1 MTILMTVAF
10 VALLTLASWFD
21 LRERRIPNALTVGGV
36 VVALC
41 LRLAWGWGSV
51 LQGAEGAGFAVLV
64 ALAPFTMGFLGGGDV
79 KLLGVVGAFVG
90 VDRLFGALLL
100 VALVGGVLAVLES
113 VRRQAFL
120 RAIANIRGFA
130 MQWVLFGR
138 AGVTP
143 TLASPEAMTVPYGVA
158 IAVGSLVWWF
168 YGGASL

>member
-1 MTILMTVAF
+1 MGA
-10 VALLTLASWFD
+10 
-21 LRERRIPNALTVGGV
+21 
-36 VVALC
+36 ALC

-100 VALVGGVLAVLES
+100 VARVGGVLATLES
-113 VRRQAFL
+113 VRRQALL
-120 RAIANIRGFA
+120 RVIANIRGFA

-158 IAVGSLVWWF
+158 IAVGALAWWF
-168 YGGASL
+168 FGGASL